1 MMPLPFQVGWREKK
15 MDNQNSSKP
24 FFDIDD
30 LGDVPENKSSAKVTP
45 NTPQN
50 MSGTNGKV
58 ISEYIAIEP
67 DMIII
72 DDNEDSNTAESLHA
86 LMDEGDKY
94 DVHCPFPEHE
104 DKNPSAFVNMQ
115 ANNKMFICCLSCG
128 RKGFYPGNTQ
138 LKSMKGVVIPSIDK
152 EAIIAEIGI
161 EPKPMKAIITDMV
174 TALPKIERNE
184 SINLEATD
192 YVNNLLENA
201 LYPISKVNGD
211 LRIYHDGHWQSLEP
225 ENSLRHFIKLMCVKS
240 NGKRPEK
247 LKLLI
252 DNVLG
257 EILEEYLP
265 VEPVDGQVAIN
276 MKSNVLTITDGQFS
290 STAHDLSYGFLYK
303 LQFDHQP
310 EIDTSYIYSFLLEAV
325 EEPEALDVLF
335 EFLGSALIPNEVL
348 NMEKMLILAG
358 NGSNGKSVAL
368 SLFKS
373 ALGIENTSTL
383 ELHEFSNDNKLQVT
397 IGKLLNIGTEIDSK
411 RIDPSL
417 VKRLASGEPIT
428 VDKKYG
434 ASFTITTF
442 PKLIFATNNLPSQSN
457 DVSKGYF
464 RRFLII
470 PFEREFDH
478 ENKTE
483 NFMPDLLEHRPAI
496 LQLMLEG
503 AMRLVANGRFT
514 HSDKI
519 ARAGKQFENAIN
531 SIQSFITDC
540 QVTDAL
546 PSDVKPCTTG
556 PDLYQQY
563 SVFCMREGLQAKSKR
578 QLLDVLNP
586 AHTKDYKS
594 GNVRG
599 IKVIVRN
606 PPVPEYINPFSPTN

>member
-1 MMPLPFQVGWREKK
+1 MLHNDTNTQSKGFDIEAFTSPIEKK
-15 MDNQNSSKP
+15 
-24 FFDIDD
+24 
-30 LGDVPENKSSAKVTP
+30 
-45 NTPQN
+45 
-50 MSGTNGKV
+50 
-58 ISEYIAIEP
+58 ISENNSPITPELGGTGTVGTKNETYLTIQP
-67 DMIII
+67 DMVIV
-72 DDNEDSNTAESLHA
+72 DDNGDTNTAESLHA
-86 LMDEGDKY
+86 LMEEGDKY
-94 DVHCPFPEHE
+94 DVHCPFPEHS
-104 DKNPSAFVNMQ
+104 DKNPSAFVSMQ
-115 ANNKMFICCLSCG
+115 TNGSLFISCSSCL
-128 RKGFYPGNTQ
+128 RKGFFPSATQ
-138 LKSMKGVVIPSIDK
+138 SKSMKGVVIPTIDK
-152 EAIIAEIGI
+152 EAIIAEIGTDS
-161 EPKPMKAIITDMV
+161 KSMRAIIADIID
-174 TALPKIERNE
+174 ALPEIERDE
-184 SINLEATD
+184 STDLEATD

-211 LRIYHDGHWQSLEP
+211 LRIYHDGHWQSLES
-225 ENSLRHFIKLMCVKS
+225 EDSLRHFIKQMLVKS
-240 NGKRPEK
+240 NGQRPVK

-252 DNVLG
+252 DNVLN
-257 EILEEYLP
+257 ELLEEYLP
-265 VEPVDGQVAIN
+265 VEAVDSQVAIN
-276 MKSNVLTITDGQFS
+276 MQSNVLTITDGQFS
-290 STAHDLSYGFLYK
+290 SIEHDPSYAFLYK
-303 LQFDHQP
+303 LPFDHDP
-310 EIDTSYIYSFLLEAV
+310 SVDTSYIYNFLLDAV
-325 EEPEALDVLF
+325 EEHEALNVLF
-335 EFLGSALIPNEVL
+335 EFLGSALIPNDVI

-358 NGSNGKSVAL
+358 SGSNGKSLGL

-373 ALGIENTSTL
+373 ALGGDNVSTL

-417 VKRLASGEPIT
+417 VKRLASAEPIT

-519 ARAGKQFENAIN
+519 TNAGKQFENAVN
-531 SIQSFITDC
+531 SIQNFITDC
-540 QVTDAL
+540 HVTDAL
-546 PSDVKPCTTG
+546 PSDEKPYTTG

-563 SVFCMREGLQAKSKR
+563 SIFCMREGLQAKSKR

-599 IKVIVRN
+599 IKVVVRN
-606 PPVPEYINPFSPTN
+606 PPAPESINPFAPAN

>member
-1 MMPLPFQVGWREKK
+1 

-50 MSGTNGKV
+50 MNGTNGKV

-86 LMDEGDKY
+86 LMQDGDKY

-104 DKNPSAFVNMQ
+104 DKNPSAFVSMQ
-115 ANNKMFICCLSCG
+115 ANGSLFICCSSCG
-128 RKGFYPGNTQ
+128 RKGFYPTITQ
-138 LKSMKGVVIPSIDK
+138 SKSMKGVVIPTIDK
-152 EAIIAEIGI
+152 EAIIAEIGTG
-161 EPKPMKAIITDMV
+161 PKSMKAIIADIID
-174 TALPKIERNE
+174 ALPEIERDSSTE
-184 SINLEATD
+184 LEDSD
-192 YVNNLLENA
+192 YVDNLLENA
-201 LYPISKVNGD
+201 LYPISKVDGD
-211 LRIYHDGHWQSLEP
+211 LRIYHDGYWQSLGDEGP
-225 ENSLRHFIKLMCVKS
+225 LRNFIKLMLKKS
-240 NGKRPEK
+240 NGTRPK
-247 LKLLI
+247 DSSSLI
-252 DNVLG
+252 TKVLN
-257 EILEEYLP
+257 ELMEEYLEP
-265 VEPVDGQVAIN
+265 EKVEGQVAIN

-290 STAHDLSYGFLYK
+290 TVEHDLNYGFLYK

-310 EIDTSYIYSFLLEAV
+310 DIDTSYIYNFLLEAV
-325 EEPEALDVLF
+325 EEREALDVIF
-335 EFLGSALIPNEVL
+335 EFLGSALIPNEVI
-348 NMEKMLILAG
+348 NMEKILILTG
-358 NGSNGKSVAL
+358 GGSNGKSVAL

-373 ALGIENTSTL
+373 ALGIENVSSL
-383 ELHEFSNDNKLQVT
+383 ELQQFSNDNKLQVT
-397 IGKLLNIGTEIDSK
+397 IGKLLNIGTEIDPK
-411 RIDPSL
+411 RVEPSL
-417 VKRLASGEPIT
+417 VKRLASAEPVT

-464 RRFLII
+464 RRFLIV

-503 AMRLVANGRFT
+503 AMRLVAKGRFT
-514 HSDKI
+514 DSDKI
-519 ARAGKQFENAIN
+519 ANAGEQFENAVN
-531 SIQSFITDC
+531 SIQNFITDC
-540 QVTDAL
+540 HVTDAL
-546 PSDVKPCTTG
+546 PSDEKPYTTG

-586 AHTKDYKS
+586 SHTKDYKS

-606 PPVPEYINPFSPTN
+606 PPVPEFINPFSPAD